1 MFVVFTRKYSK
12 FRGEEDTVTT
22 RTVMEGMHQ
31 VLFRI
36 VEDEDSGRQ
45 EEDV

>member
-1 MFVVFTRKYSK
+1 MLFSQENIQSS
-12 FRGEEDTVTT
+12 EETVTT
-22 RTVMEGMHQ
+22 KTVMEGMHQ

-45 EEDV
+45 EEEE